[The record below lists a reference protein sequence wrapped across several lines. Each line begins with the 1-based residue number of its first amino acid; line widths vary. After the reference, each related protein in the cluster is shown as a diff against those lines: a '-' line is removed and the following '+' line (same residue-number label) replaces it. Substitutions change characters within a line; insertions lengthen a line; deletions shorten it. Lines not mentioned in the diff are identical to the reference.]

1 MKPEAFAVVIPAMNE
16 ADLVGDCL
24 DAVIAAVSRNRLPVA
39 IVLVA
44 HHCTDNTETVARER
58 FSKLNG
64 LIEGMVVRLDRG
76 NVATARSIGTMAG
89 LCLLAAYGV
98 SFDRTWLLSTDAD
111 SRVPADWIDRY
122 RRHMNRRS
130 AALTGLVQVTGW
142 DDADTQDDAREAYH
156 HLLRTTG
163 PHAYAANLAVRAD
176 AYLDVGG
183 WPDQVPGEEHALL
196 EALRRNDWPV
206 VPAPD
211 NVVTTSGRDTP
222 RAPGGLGELL
232 GRLRA
237 AHAGV
242 PRQALRSRP

>member
-1 MKPEAFAVVIPAMNE
+1 MNE

-24 DAVIAAVSRNRLPVA
+24 DAVITAVSGNRVPVA

-44 HHCTDNTETVARER
+44 HHCSDDTETVVRKR
-58 FSKLNG
+58 FSKLSG
-64 LIEGMVVRLDRG
+64 LVEGMVVRLDRG
-76 NVATARSIGTMAG
+76 SVATARSTGTMAG
-89 LCLLAAYGV
+89 LYLLAAYGV
-98 SFDRTWLLSTDAD
+98 PFDRTWLLSTDAD

-122 RRHMNRRS
+122 RRRMDRRT
-130 AALTGLVQVTGW
+130 AALTGLVHVSGCENEN
-142 DDADTQDDAREAYH
+142 TQDDAHEAYH
-156 HLLRTTG
+156 HLMRTTG

-196 EALRRNDWPV
+196 EALRHNHWPV
-206 VPAPD
+206 VPVPD

-237 AHAGV
+237 THAGV